1 VRKPARDAAIIA
13 RKRADQIS
21 RQIDGMNAVLVDC
34 SLSAEDVMLRERG
47 RILSQLQA
55 AMPRPTGNPNVHELT
70 TGGETFSYVTEE
82 ESGPLPASHG
92 RRPTRGA
99 AAAGPLPITLPASL
113 ASGPA
118 TEAYG
123 PRFAAAAVENPGTL
137 ASAGAGAAAHGA
149 AAGGGEGDEAQA
161 ALRRVLAAIDR
172 SVVPENEFEEEEEE
186 EEAAQGTGGRRAGG
200 AGAGAAA
207 GGAQRAQPGAVRGGT
222 ATAARAPAGAI
233 PTPAAA
239 RTVLPKPGVPGMSTS
254 RELPKGAAAATLH
267 ALGEASHSGGPEFT
281 AEGARRHAGGV
292 AAAGPA
298 SAAPL
303 RAVAAAIAG
312 DAVLPSAVAAGLA
325 RRVAFAAQDEVH
337 PIAASDPPAAR
348 INPRAGGFA
357 ATSGSYSALKG
368 AAPAAHRGV
377 RFGGGDDEAEDAGT
391 SAAVAAPAGYSAVGA
406 SYPASAGAASARAAA
421 GGLSASAGA
430 VPVGRG
436 GSSRSAGGGG
446 GGAFKGTVMER
457 APPVRIAMPGLQAGV
472 SAPVTSA
479 TAAVPTAG
487 GTRRSLFSA
496 SLAGASAASRDE
508 PERAQGRA
516 AASET
521 PQAGGADS
529 KPRSLFMR
537 SMHSS

>member
-1 VRKPARDAAIIA
+1 
-13 RKRADQIS
+13 
-21 RQIDGMNAVLVDC
+21 MNAVLVDC

-70 TGGETFSYVTEE
+70 TQGETFSYVTEE
-82 ESGPLPASHG
+82 EPGPLPASHG
-92 RRPTRGA
+92 RRPARAARDAGA
-99 AAAGPLPITLPASL
+99 ATAGPLPIRLPASL

-118 TEAYG
+118 MAAYG
-123 PRFAAAAVENPGTL
+123 SRFAVAETSGTL
-137 ASAGAGAAAHGA
+137 GNTGTGAGAVGRAASAGGREA
-149 AAGGGEGDEAQA
+149 DEAQA

-172 SVVPENEFEEEEEE
+172 TAVPENEFDDETEEK
-186 EEAAQGTGGRRAGG
+186 AAHSAGG
-200 AGAGAAA
+200 PQAGAAGSGTA
-207 GGAQRAQPGAVRGGT
+207 PGGSTRAQPGAGRGGLT
-222 ATAARAPAGAI
+222 PAARALTGAL
-233 PTPAAA
+233 PSPAAA

-281 AEGARRHAGGV
+281 AEGARRHTGGA

-298 SAAPL
+298 GAASRP
-303 RAVAAAIAG
+303 AAAATAG
-312 DAVLPSAVAAGLA
+312 DAGVRAAAGAGTA
-325 RRVAFAAQDEVH
+325 RRVAFAAQDQVH
-337 PIAASDPPAAR
+337 PIASSDPPAAR
-348 INPRAGGFA
+348 INPRAEGFA
-357 ATSGSYSALKG
+357 ATSGSPSLHA
-368 AAPAAHRGV
+368 AAPAAPRGV
-377 RFGGGDDEAEDAGT
+377 RFGASGDEAEAEDAAI
-391 SAAVAAPAGYSAVGA
+391 SAAAASPAGYSAAGA

-421 GGLSASAGA
+421 GGLSASADA
-430 VPVGRG
+430 VSVGRG
-436 GSSRSAGGGG
+436 GSSRSAGGG

-472 SAPVTSA
+472 SAPVTTA

-496 SLAGASAASRDE
+496 SVAGAGAASREE
-508 PERAQGRA
+508 PERAEGRA
-516 AASET
+516 AASQP
-521 PQAGGADS
+521 PQAAGGADN